1 MSFDAFRDITT
12 VRRWALGYVG
22 GRARAYRRGRLTLAS
37 VIASI
42 EMARARGV
50 QDNAITA
57 KLHNLGLSWDRVNGV
72 VDTALQPTFR
82 TVKRSEP

>member
-1 MSFDAFRDITT
+1 
-12 VRRWALGYVG
+12 
-22 GRARAYRRGRLTLAS
+22 LAS

-72 VDTALQPTFR
+72 VDTALQPTFL